1 MTPPPP
7 ARVVVADRV
16 AKTGLDLLSQT
27 PGIEVI
33 DVAGKAAELEKVIAT
48 ADALLVRSETRVT
61 ANLMQRA
68 PHLRVVARAGTGV
81 DTIDVQAATRLGIA
95 VMNTPGANTV
105 SAGEHALGLL
115 LALVRRISDAAAA
128 MKRGEWDRKRFE
140 GTELR
145 GKTIGVIG
153 LGRIGAHVAQLARAF
168 GMQVIAHD
176 PFLPPERAA
185 ELHVRLLPLD
195 QLLRAADVVT
205 LHMALTD
212 QTHHLIDA
220 ARLKLMKPTAVL
232 INTARGEL
240 VDEVAL
246 AEAVKE
252 KRIGGAA
259 IDVFATEPLPADSP
273 LRGLDRV
280 ILTPHLAASTA
291 EAQERVAQEI
301 CVAVREA
308 LVAGDLSSAL
318 NVPGM
323 GGELL
328 RRLAPLLDLA
338 RRLGRLALAL
348 ADGPVK
354 AVEVMYGGKEEAAQ
368 RPVMVSALEGLLS
381 AMNVSPVSLVNAQ
394 VMAEERGIQLGMRTG
409 APEAGFETSIG
420 VKVDTAKGRVRVAGA
435 LIGGSH
441 GRVIRID
448 DYHVDV
454 APDGWML
461 VIRNRDVPGV
471 IGRVGSALGSAGIN
485 IASYHQARRA
495 PQSGAGP
502 GDALAAINVDQ
513 ALTNGV
519 LDKLQTLPDVVEVR
533 LANFGD

>member
-1 MTPPPP
+1 MT
-7 ARVVVADRV
+7 ASWRVVVADRV
-16 AKTGLDLLSQT
+16 AKSGLDLLSNT
-27 PGIEVI
+27 PELEVV
-33 DVAGKAAELEKVIAT
+33 DVAGKPAELEKAIAG
-48 ADALLVRSETRVT
+48 AHALLVRSETRVT
-61 ANLMQRA
+61 AALMARA
-68 PHLRVVARAGTGV
+68 PNLRVVARAGTGV
-81 DTIDVQAATRLGIA
+81 DTIDVPAATRRGIA

-105 SAGEHALGLL
+105 SAGEHAMGLL

-145 GKTIGVIG
+145 GKVMGVIG
-153 LGRIGAHVAQLARAF
+153 LGRIGAHVAQLGRAF
-168 GMQVIAHD
+168 GMQVVGHD
-176 PFLPPERAA
+176 PYLPPERAT
-185 ELHVRLLPLD
+185 EMHVRLVPID
-195 QLLRAADVVT
+195 QLLRTADVVT
-205 LHMALTD
+205 LHVALTD

-220 ARLKLMKPTAVL
+220 KRLQLMKPTAVL

-240 VDEVAL
+240 VDEAAL

-273 LRGLDRV
+273 LRALDRV

-291 EAQERVAQEI
+291 EAQERVATEI

-308 LVAGDLSSAL
+308 LVSGDLSMAL

-323 GGELL
+323 GGDIL

-354 AVEVMYGGKEEAAQ
+354 AVEVAYGGKDEGAQ
-368 RPVMVSALEGLLS
+368 RPVLVAALEGMLT
-381 AMNVSPVSLVNAQ
+381 AMNAGPVSLVNAQ
-394 VMAEERGIQLGMRTG
+394 VLAEEKGIQLATRQG
-409 APEAGFETSIG
+409 APDPGFETSIG
-420 VKVDTAKGRVRVAGA
+420 VKVDTARGRVRVAGA
-435 LIGGSH
+435 LIGDSH

-448 DYHVDV
+448 DYHVDISPV
-454 APDGWML
+454 GWML
-461 VIRNRDVPGV
+461 VVRNRDVPGV

-495 PQSGAGP
+495 PQTAGTP
-502 GDALAAINVDQ
+502 SDALAAINVDQ

-519 LDKLQTLPDVVEVR
+519 LDKLQALPDVVEVR